1 MNKTPVLERA
11 FQLARTGECA
21 NMQEARKLLKAEG
34 YGNSDLLQLTG
45 PTLSAQLRALAT
57 QAAQPAKD

>member
-11 FQLARTGECA
+11 FQLARAGECA
-21 NMQEARKLLKAEG
+21 NMQQARRLLKAEG
-34 YGNSDLLQLTG
+34 YGATDLLQLTG
-45 PTLSAQLRALAT
+45 PSLSAQLRGLAT